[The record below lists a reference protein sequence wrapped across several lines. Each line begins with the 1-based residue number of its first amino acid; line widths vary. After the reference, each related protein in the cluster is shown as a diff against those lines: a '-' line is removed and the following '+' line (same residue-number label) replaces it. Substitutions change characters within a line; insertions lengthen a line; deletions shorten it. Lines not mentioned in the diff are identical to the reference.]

1 MLPRPPRST
10 LFPYT
15 TLFRSSPRRGL
26 HPRVRGR
33 VRRGDGQVSAPLV
46 PNLFAVCKVLVA
58 AILSIVQQLI
68 YSLSGPVPP
77 LRGLGDFVG
86 SDPIVSIVTW
96 LIVVTVVVLWVTV
109 INLFT
114 VMWVERKLYSRL
126 QDRYGIMISIW
137 SLPFWPFNRVH
148 RPTHKGLGY
157 LQTLAD
163 GA

>member
-1 MLPRPPRST
+1 RRQYDGGVGSAAAGDLP
-10 LFPYT
+10 LG
-15 TLFRSSPRRGL
+15 RGVER
-26 HPRVRGR
+26 RVRGR
-33 VRRGDGQVSAPLV
+33 VRRGDGPVSAPLV

-68 YSLSGPVPP
+68 YALSGPIPP

-114 VMWVERKLYSRL
+114 VMWVERKLYS
-126 QDRYGIMISIW
+126 
-137 SLPFWPFNRVH
+137 
-148 RPTHKGLGY
+148 
-157 LQTLAD
+157 
-163 GA
+163 